1 MLLDVVRVS
10 SEKKMDTKNT
20 KKKKTCTRDL
30 DMEPVIFEAEF
41 RRKKRHKKKIK
52 KKGNLHK
59 GLGHGVGDL
68 RRGIEHAVGRVLEER
83 ERPLLHPFR

>member
-1 MLLDVVRVS
+1 VLLDVVRVS

-52 KKGNLHK
+52 KKETCTR
-59 GLGHGVGDL
+59 DL
-68 RRGIEHAVGRVLEER
+68 DMELVIFDAALNT
-83 ERPLLHPFR
+83 P